1 MFDQNSELMQ
11 PELSLFSASIAR
23 PEVRTLSESR
33 IRLVANAAMGRED
46 VLPFWFGEPDGV
58 TPSAI
63 REAAKHSL
71 DAGDTFYG
79 PTLGLPAL
87 RESLAGYLSRL
98 HRSVDVARI
107 AITNSGVNGLML
119 ACQAILSPGDRVV
132 AVVPLWPNLVEIP
145 AILGAVVD
153 RVALSLNPQSQR
165 WHLDLDA
172 LLARLT
178 PDTRAVLINSPN
190 NPTGWV
196 MSAQDQARLLAHC
209 RHLGIWILSD
219 EAYERLIFSPVDFT
233 SAPSMLDIAHPED
246 ALIVANTFSKT
257 WQMTGWRLGWL
268 VTPTALIGDLGKLIE
283 FNTSCAPTFVQKAG
297 VIAVETGEPDLA
309 AFRQRLITGRETL
322 LTALQ
327 AIPGITPGIPDG
339 AMYAFFKV
347 EGTLD
352 SVALAQSLVQT
363 VGLGLAPGSAFG
375 PEGEGW
381 LRWCFARPRAL
392 LLEGIER
399 LKKGIAFQSRP

>member
-1 MFDQNSELMQ
+1 MQ
-11 PELSLFSASIAR
+11 PESSQFPAATAR
-23 PEVRTLSESR
+23 PAVRALSESR
-33 IRLVANAAMGRED
+33 IRQVANAAMGRED

-58 TPSAI
+58 TPLAI
-63 REAAKHSL
+63 REAAKKSL

-87 RESLAGYLSRL
+87 RESLSGYLSQL
-98 HRSVDVARI
+98 HRPVDVARI

-132 AVVPLWPNLVEIP
+132 AVLPLWPNLVEIP
-145 AILGAVVD
+145 VILGAVVD
-153 RVALSLNPQSQR
+153 RVDLSLNPQTQR

-172 LLARLT
+172 LLAMLT
-178 PDTRAVLINSPN
+178 PGTRAVLINSPN

-196 MSAQDQARLLAHC
+196 MSEEDQARLLAHC
-209 RHLGIWILSD
+209 RHHRIWILSD
-219 EAYERLIFSPVDFT
+219 EAYERLVFEPASST
-233 SAPSMLDIAHPED
+233 SAPSMLDIAHPDD

-268 VTPTALIGDLGKLIE
+268 VTPLELIGDLGKLIE
-283 FNTSCAPTFVQKAG
+283 FNTSCAPTFIQKAG

-309 AFRQRLITGRETL
+309 AFKQRLITGRETL

-327 AIPGITPGIPDG
+327 SIPGVTVGIPDG
-339 AMYAFFKV
+339 AMYAFFKL
-347 EGTLD
+347 EGTRD
-352 SVALAQSLVQT
+352 SVALAQALVQT

-381 LRWCFARPRAL
+381 LRWCFARPPAL
-392 LLEGIER
+392 LLEGVER
-399 LKKGIAFQSRP
+399 LKKSLACET

>member
-1 MFDQNSELMQ
+1 MT
-11 PELSLFSASIAR
+11 PELPQFPAATAR
-23 PEVRTLSESR
+23 TEVRALSESR
-33 IRLVANAAMGRED
+33 IRQVANAAMGRED

-58 TPSAI
+58 TPLAI
-63 REAAKHSL
+63 REAAKQSL

-79 PTLGLPAL
+79 PTFGLPAL
-87 RESLAGYLSRL
+87 RESLAIYLSQL
-98 HRSVDVARI
+98 HRPVDVARI

-153 RVALSLNPQSQR
+153 RVALALNPRNQR

-178 PDTRAVLINSPN
+178 PGTRAVLINSPN

-196 MSAQDQARLLAHC
+196 MSAEDQAKLLAHC
-209 RHLGIWILSD
+209 RRHRIWILSD
-219 EAYERLIFSPVDFT
+219 EAYQRLVFSPTDSA
-233 SAPSMLDIAHPED
+233 SAPSMLDIADPED

-268 VTPTALIGDLGKLIE
+268 VTPCSLIGDLGKLIE
-283 FNTSCAPTFVQKAG
+283 FNTSCAPTFIQKAG
-297 VIAVETGEPDLA
+297 VIAVETGETDLA
-309 AFRQRLITGRETL
+309 DFRQRLNIGRETL
-322 LTALQ
+322 LKGLQ
-327 AIPGITPGIPDG
+327 AIPGITVGVPDG

-347 EGTLD
+347 EGTQD
-352 SVALAQSLVQT
+352 SVALAQALVQT
-363 VGLGLAPGSAFG
+363 AGLGLAPGSAFG
-375 PEGEGW
+375 SEGEGW
-381 LRWCFARPRAL
+381 LRWCFARPPAV
-392 LLEGIER
+392 LLEGVSR
-399 LKKGIAFQSRP
+399 LKKGLSSRE

>member
-1 MFDQNSELMQ
+1 MFDQDSELMQ
-11 PELSLFSASIAR
+11 PELSQFPASTAR
-23 PEVRTLSESR
+23 PAVRALSESR
-33 IRLVANAAMGRED
+33 IRRVANSAMGRED

-58 TPSAI
+58 TPLAI
-63 REAAKHSL
+63 REAAKKSL

-87 RESLAGYLSRL
+87 RESLSGYVSQL
-98 HRSVDVARI
+98 HRPVDVARI

-145 AILGAVVD
+145 VILGAIVD
-153 RVALSLNPQSQR
+153 RVALSLDPQSQR
-165 WHLDLDA
+165 WHLDLDS

-178 PDTRAVLINSPN
+178 PGTRAVLINSPN

-196 MSAQDQARLLAHC
+196 MSAEDQARLLDHC
-209 RHLGIWILSD
+209 RQHRIWILSD
-219 EAYERLIFSPVDFT
+219 EAYERLVFQPTDST
-233 SAPSMLDIAHPED
+233 SAPSMLDIAHPDD

-268 VTPTALIGDLGKLIE
+268 VTPLELIGDLGKLIE
-283 FNTSCAPTFVQKAG
+283 FNTSCAPTFIQKAG

-327 AIPGITPGIPDG
+327 AIPGITAGIPDG
-339 AMYAFFKV
+339 AMYAFFKS
-347 EGTLD
+347 EGTSD
-352 SVALAQSLVQT
+352 SVALAQALVQT

-375 PEGEGW
+375 LEGEGW
-381 LRWCFARPRAL
+381 LRWCFARPPAL
-392 LLEGIER
+392 LLEGVER
-399 LKKGIAFQSRP
+399 LKKSLACET

>member
-1 MFDQNSELMQ
+1 MSQF
-11 PELSLFSASIAR
+11 PSATAR
-23 PEVRTLSESR
+23 AEVRALSESR
-33 IRLVANAAMGRED
+33 IRQVANAAMGRED

-58 TPSAI
+58 TPLAI
-63 REAAKHSL
+63 REAAKQSL

-79 PTLGLPAL
+79 PTFGLPAL
-87 RESLAGYLSRL
+87 RESLARYLRRL
-98 HRSVDVARI
+98 HRPLDAARI

-145 AILGAVVD
+145 AVLGAIVD
-153 RVALSLNPQSQR
+153 RVALSLDPQTQR

-178 PDTRAVLINSPN
+178 PGTRAVLINSPN

-196 MSAQDQARLLAHC
+196 MSAKDQTALLAHC
-209 RHLGIWILSD
+209 RHHGIWILSD
-219 EAYERLIFSPVDFT
+219 EAYERLIFSPADSS

-246 ALIVANTFSKT
+246 ALIIANTFSKT

-268 VTPTALIGDLGKLIE
+268 VTPMALIGDLGKLIE
-283 FNTSCAPTFVQKAG
+283 FNTSCAPTFIQKAG
-297 VIAVETGEPDLA
+297 LIAVETGEPDLA
-309 AFRQRLITGRETL
+309 AFRQRLVAGRETL

-327 AIPGITPGIPDG
+327 TIPGITAGIPDG
-339 AMYAFFKV
+339 AMYAFFRL
-347 EGTLD
+347 EGTRD
-352 SVALAQSLVQT
+352 SVALAQALVKT
-363 VGLGLAPGSAFG
+363 AGLGLAPGSAFG

-381 LRWCFARPRAL
+381 LRWCFARPPAL
-392 LLEGIER
+392 LLEGVDR
-399 LKKGIAFQSRP
+399 LKKGLHREAK

>member
-1 MFDQNSELMQ
+1 MQ
-11 PELSLFSASIAR
+11 PESSQFPDATAR
-23 PEVRTLSESR
+23 PAVRALSESR
-33 IRLVANAAMGRED
+33 IRQVANAAMGRED

-58 TPSAI
+58 TPLAI
-63 REAAKHSL
+63 REAAKKSL

-87 RESLAGYLSRL
+87 RESLAGYLSQL
-98 HRSVDVARI
+98 HRPVDVARI

-145 AILGAVVD
+145 VILGAVVD
-153 RVALSLNPQSQR
+153 RVDLSLNPQTQR

-172 LLARLT
+172 LLAMLT
-178 PDTRAVLINSPN
+178 PGTRAVLINSPN

-196 MSAQDQARLLAHC
+196 MSEEDQARLLAHC
-209 RHLGIWILSD
+209 RHHRIWILSD
-219 EAYERLIFSPVDFT
+219 EAYERLVFEPASST
-233 SAPSMLDIAHPED
+233 SAPSMLDIAHPDD

-268 VTPTALIGDLGKLIE
+268 VTPLELIGDLGKLIE
-283 FNTSCAPTFVQKAG
+283 FNTSCAPTFIQKAG

-309 AFRQRLITGRETL
+309 AFKQRLITGRETL

-327 AIPGITPGIPDG
+327 SIPGVTVGIPDG
-339 AMYAFFKV
+339 AMYAFFKLQ
-347 EGTLD
+347 GTRD
-352 SVALAQSLVQT
+352 SVALAQALVQT

-381 LRWCFARPRAL
+381 LRWCFARPPAL
-392 LLEGIER
+392 LLEGVER
-399 LKKGIAFQSRP
+399 LKKSLACET

>member
-1 MFDQNSELMQ
+1 MQ
-11 PELSLFSASIAR
+11 PESSQFPAATAR
-23 PEVRTLSESR
+23 PAVRALSKSR
-33 IRLVANAAMGRED
+33 IRQVANAAMGRED

-58 TPSAI
+58 TPLAI
-63 REAAKHSL
+63 REAAKKSL

-87 RESLAGYLSRL
+87 RESLSGYLSQL
-98 HRSVDVARI
+98 HRPVDVARI

-145 AILGAVVD
+145 VILGAVVD
-153 RVALSLNPQSQR
+153 RVDLSLNPQTQR

-172 LLARLT
+172 LLAMLT
-178 PDTRAVLINSPN
+178 PGTRAVLINSPN

-196 MSAQDQARLLAHC
+196 MSEEDQARLLAHC
-209 RHLGIWILSD
+209 RHHRIWILSD
-219 EAYERLIFSPVDFT
+219 EAYERLVFEPASST
-233 SAPSMLDIAHPED
+233 SAPSMLDIAHPDD

-268 VTPTALIGDLGKLIE
+268 VTPLELIGDLGKLIE
-283 FNTSCAPTFVQKAG
+283 FNTSCAPTFIQKAG

-309 AFRQRLITGRETL
+309 AFKQRLITGRETL
-322 LTALQ
+322 LSALQ
-327 AIPGITPGIPDG
+327 SIPGVTVGIPDG
-339 AMYAFFKV
+339 AMYAFFKL
-347 EGTLD
+347 EGTRD
-352 SVALAQSLVQT
+352 SVALAQALVQT

-381 LRWCFARPRAL
+381 LRWCFARPPAL
-392 LLEGIER
+392 LLEGVER
-399 LKKGIAFQSRP
+399 LKKSLACET

>member
-11 PELSLFSASIAR
+11 PELSLCSAAIAR

-178 PDTRAVLINSPN
+178 PGTRAVLINSPN

-219 EAYERLIFSPVDFT
+219 EAYERLIFSPVDST

>member
-1 MFDQNSELMQ
+1 MQ
-11 PELSLFSASIAR
+11 TEMPRLPAAAAR
-23 PEVRTLSESR
+23 LEVRALSESR
-33 IRLVANAAMGRED
+33 IRQVANAAMGRAD

-58 TPSAI
+58 TPPAI
-63 REAAKHSL
+63 REAAKQSL

-79 PTLGLPAL
+79 PTFGLPAL
-87 RESLAGYLSRL
+87 RESLAGYLSHL
-98 HRSVDVARI
+98 HRPVDVGRI

-153 RVALSLNPQSQR
+153 RVSLSLNPQNHR
-165 WHLDLDA
+165 WHLDLDL
-172 LLARLT
+172 LLAQLT
-178 PDTRAVLINSPN
+178 PGTRAVLINSPN

-196 MSAQDQARLLAHC
+196 MSTEDQAKLLAHC
-209 RHLGIWILSD
+209 RHHGIWILSD
-219 EAYERLIFSPVDFT
+219 EAYERLVFASANPT
-233 SAPSMLDIAHPED
+233 GAPSMLDIAHPDD

-268 VTPTALIGDLGKLIE
+268 VTPMALISDLGKLIE
-283 FNTSCAPTFVQKAG
+283 FNTSCAPTFIQKAG
-297 VIAVETGEPDLA
+297 VVAIETGEPDLA

-327 AIPGITPGIPDG
+327 TVPGITAGIPDG
-339 AMYAFFKV
+339 AMYAFFRL
-347 EGTLD
+347 EGTDD

-381 LRWCFARPRAL
+381 LRWCFARPPAL

-399 LKKGIAFQSRP
+399 LRKGIS